1 MTRQD
6 VIALIRTGNPDIIKS
21 IIDKHVEDDFPV
33 RHIIAASAYRA
44 NDLKVVKILYSAG
57 YHFSS
62 WDIMYCKPNGNE
74 EMITFVRDIIQR
86 RDYELPR
93 H

>member
-6 VIALIRTGNPDIIKS
+6 VLALIKTDNPDIIKS

-33 RHIIAASAYRA
+33 RHMIAALAYRT
-44 NDLKVVKILYSAG
+44 NNLKVIKMLYSAG

-62 WDIMYCKPNGNE
+62 WDVMHCKPNGNE
-74 EMITFVRDIIQR
+74 EMITFVRDIIKR
-86 RDYELPR
+86 REYENTGS
-93 H
+93 